1 MSNGAAYVMVKQNE
15 YMRKFRNAGA
25 TDPLRAKSLADLG
38 IKPGRIFQKLAD
50 KAVFLPGRIPGTYY
64 LDPNAADDFIE
75 ARRKRAF
82 FLLLL
87 TLAAAAVLFFLGR
100 R

>member
-1 MSNGAAYVMVKQNE
+1 MSNEAYVIIKQNE

-38 IKPGRIFQKLAD
+38 IKPDRIFHKMEE
-50 KAVFLPGRIPGTYY
+50 KAVFLPGRAPGTYY
-64 LDPNAADDFIE
+64 IDPSAADDFIE
-75 ARRKRAF
+75 ARRRRTF
-82 FLLLL
+82 YLLLL
-87 TLAAAAVLFFLGR
+87 VLAVAAVLFFLGR

>member
-1 MSNGAAYVMVKQNE
+1 MSNEAYVIIKQNE

-38 IKPGRIFQKLAD
+38 IKPDRIFQKMEE
-50 KAVFLPGRIPGTYY
+50 KAVFLPGRAPGTYY
-64 LDPNAADDFIE
+64 IDPSAADDFIE
-75 ARRKRAF
+75 ARRRRTF
-82 FLLLL
+82 YLLLL
-87 TLAAAAVLFFLGR
+87 VLAVAAVLFFLGR